1 MMNAKNRLALYKK
14 RAAESRYPRTWHECR
29 YGTMAG
35 YRKRCAEFTHHEGV
49 IYADSFDVIGQKV
62 ADAHELVNLR
72 HTGWF
77 ADLLG
82 YGVIRGA
89 VVVLKTS
96 RGAYYIPATYCTEWD
111 GITLHMK
118 NAEIVAKGSDDN
130 VHTSAKREAALFADQ
145 CAEREAERAR
155 DDDEKYRAE
164 EKVQELREELEQTR
178 TGVRDLI
185 REIKAHGAFSP
196 AICAILRRTLR
207 DERER
212 VRDLRAGV
220 QELTARPWMIHEWRG

>member
-1 MMNAKNRLALYKK
+1 MNAKNRLALYKK
-14 RAAESRYPRTWHECR
+14 RAAESRHPRTWKECR

-49 IYADSFDVIGQKV
+49 IYADSFNLIGDKV

-72 HTGWF
+72 HTGYWVSHF
-77 ADLLG
+77 AL
-82 YGVIRGA
+82 IRGA
-89 VVVLKTS
+89 VVCLKTS

-118 NAEIVAKGSDDN
+118 NAEIVPKGSDNDA
-130 VHTSAKREAALFADQ
+130 HTSAKCEAALFSNE
-145 CAEREAERAR
+145 CARYEAERANE
-155 DDDEKYRAE
+155 DDKKYRAE
-164 EKVQELREELEQTR
+164 EKVRELREELEQTR

-196 AICAILRRTLR
+196 AICATLRRTLR

-220 QELTARPWMIHEWRG
+220 QELTAYPWMIHEW